1 MARLMNQRTQTMA
14 KAAPSQSHPS
24 RGIGLWAALHLVA
37 IAVFVLLALGQARA
51 EASQTVTQ
59 NVAEQAVQRFAQNC
73 FSPFLTADLAQ
84 ERLAMDE
91 VRIDFYDLRP
101 FSNVEISPATGRAV
115 TAGTDRRCEI
125 AFDGSFAA
133 LAAEAAIG
141 GLAAEGIVMQ
151 APLPDTYTPLAGTE
165 LLAARQLNPNRVAV
179 VHAGTRPYQ
188 DGTETFIFVERL
200 TPSDE

>member
-101 FSNVEISPATGRAV
+101 FSNVEFPLPLVVQSPLEPTVVAKLL
-115 TAGTDRRCEI
+115 
-125 AFDGSFAA
+125 S
-133 LAAEAAIG
+133 
-141 GLAAEGIVMQ
+141 M
-151 APLPDTYTPLAGTE
+151 APLRRWLLRLRLAVW
-165 LLAARQLNPNRVAV
+165 LRKA
-179 VHAGTRPYQ
+179 
-188 DGTETFIFVERL
+188 
-200 TPSDE
+200 S